1 MRQKQFRAR
10 KKHQKRRKR
19 AKQKVKL
26 YEQGEVKYEQLPRL
40 AKELV
45 TRKRRQAARLTA

>member
-10 KKHQKRRKR
+10 KKHHRRRKR

-26 YEQGEVKYEQLPRL
+26 HEQGEIAYEKLPRL

-45 TRKRRQAARLTA
+45 ARKRRQAARSTA

>member
-19 AKQKVKL
+19 AKQKVKRF
-26 YEQGEVKYEQLPRL
+26 EQGEIKYEELPRL

-45 TRKRRQAARLTA
+45 TRKRRQAARSTA